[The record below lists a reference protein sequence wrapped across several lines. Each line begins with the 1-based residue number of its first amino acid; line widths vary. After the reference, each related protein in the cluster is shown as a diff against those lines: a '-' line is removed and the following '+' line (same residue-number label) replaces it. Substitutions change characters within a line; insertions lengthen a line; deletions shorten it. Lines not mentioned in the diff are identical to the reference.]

1 MHMTVSDDAGSST
14 GRVTIRDVARAAG
27 VSRQTVTRAINE
39 MADISVETRARVM
52 KTVEE
57 LGYRPNRFAID
68 LSRQRTHAVGLLV
81 GSFRNPYY
89 AQLADSFISELR
101 KRDWQ
106 VVIGSAGPDEAGAIR
121 SMAAQTDAIIGYFLR
136 SQKQTAA
143 AARGL
148 PIVLLEERATLPGLH
163 SVEFDIQDGINQLVA
178 DLRARGARRFAMI
191 DAANDYPGGF
201 IESPRRRYFEEAVGG
216 PVPVVTHKESIA
228 GGMTGFRELLTQ
240 DPGIDTILTFNDLM
254 AMGAVQGSHVMG
266 IDIPEAVR
274 IVGIDGISLGEA
286 TSPTLTTL
294 SLQSEVV
301 AAEAA
306 AILAR
311 IFSGED
317 RTTGS
322 ITRTVSPVVL
332 WRESA

>member
-1 MHMTVSDDAGSST
+1 MTVSDDTGSST

-39 MADISVETRARVM
+39 MADISAETRERVM
-52 KTVEE
+52 KTVRE

-89 AQLADSFISELR
+89 AQLADSFIVELQ

-106 VVIGSAGPDEAGAIR
+106 VVIGTAGPDEAAAIR
-121 SMAAQTDAIIGYFLR
+121 SMAAQTDAIIGYFLK
-136 SQKQTAA
+136 SQNQTVAA
-143 AARGL
+143 AQGL
-148 PIVLLEERATLPGLH
+148 PIVLLEERATLAGLH
-163 SVEFDIQDGINQLVA
+163 SVEFDIREGILQLVA
-178 DLRARGARRFAMI
+178 ELRARGARRFAMI
-191 DAANDYPGGF
+191 DAANDYPDALLG
-201 IESPRRRYFEEAVGG
+201 SPRRRFFEEAVGSQCLVATQ
-216 PVPVVTHKESIA
+216 PESIA
-228 GGMTGFRELLTQ
+228 GGMVGFRDLLTQ
-240 DPGIDTILTFNDLM
+240 DPDIDTILTFNDLM

-266 IDIPEAVR
+266 ISVPGAVR
-274 IVGIDGISLGEA
+274 IVGIDGLSLGEA

-294 SLQSEVV
+294 SLQSDVV
-301 AAEAA
+301 AAEAGAGRAHVFA
-306 AILAR
+306 ADIR
-311 IFSGED
+311 PSE
-317 RTTGS
+317 S